1 MFSGMTIGEDRAIAP
16 RLTIVVPLK
25 GRPAFTLRF
34 LWHADRARMPFRFL
48 LADGEARPPLM
59 DMLENPRELFPYLD
73 IEYIRCPDDT
83 SWSRYYA
90 KIYDA
95 IRRVTTPYVLVAEND
110 DFLAPAGIERAMDFL
125 DAHQDYIC
133 CGGGIAGFSIHAPR
147 HAPLGKLLGPINK
160 MTCSYTPDENPADV
174 SSNNTLAR
182 VLCGFQCHWFFYSVY
197 RTRALELVWKEI
209 VEMDPSNFHTLEH
222 FSTLRT
228 LTRGKAHLD
237 QTVTSY
243 FKQFDTSLGGHWTTS
258 GKAPSA
264 TFVYHFLRSRFSSD
278 FAAMIEVIA
287 HAVAT
292 ADGSDAEEVAE
303 ELRLAAEP
311 WMERIFRNNYSV
323 PNKVR
328 AKLRGYA
335 PWFSE
340 WQKTRYRPTVVFD
353 KRAIR
358 KRLRKNGASD
368 NYLAAFQSELAQIEE
383 ALNGKEFLKFLANY
397 PEMTAA

>member
-1 MFSGMTIGEDRAIAP
+1 MLRSMKLDEGRAIAP

-34 LWHADRARMPFRFL
+34 LWHANRAGMPFRFL

-59 DMLENPRELFPYLD
+59 GMLENSLELFPRLD
-73 IEYIRCPDDT
+73 IEYVRCPDDT

-90 KIYDA
+90 KICDA
-95 IRRVTTPYVLVAEND
+95 LCRVRTPYVLVAEND

-125 DAHQDYIC
+125 DSHQDYVC

-147 HAPLGKLLGPINK
+147 QAPLGKLLGPVNRMK
-160 MTCSYTPDENPADV
+160 YSYTPDENPTDV
-174 SSNNTLAR
+174 NSSNTVAR
-182 VLCGFQCHWFFYSVY
+182 VLCGFRCHWFFYSVY
-197 RTRALELVWKEI
+197 RPKALELVWKEI

-228 LTRGKAHLD
+228 LTLGKAHLD

-258 GKAPSA
+258 GKAPTAS
-264 TFVYHFLRSRFSSD
+264 FVYHFLRSRFSSD
-278 FAAMIEVIA
+278 FAAMVEVVA
-287 HAVAT
+287 RAVAA
-292 ADGSDAEEVAE
+292 ADGGNAEEIAE
-303 ELRLAAEP
+303 KLRLAAEP

-328 AKLRGYA
+328 AKVRGYA

-340 WQKTRYRPTVVFD
+340 WQKTRYRPTVIFD

-358 KRLRKNGASD
+358 ERLRKNGASD
-368 NYLAAFQSELAQIEE
+368 KYLAEFQSELAQIEE
-383 ALNGKEFLKFLANY
+383 ALNGKEFPKFLANY
-397 PEMTAA
+397 PEVMAA

>member
-1 MFSGMTIGEDRAIAP
+1 VLRGMTARAAGATAP

-34 LWHADRARMPFRFL
+34 LWHADRAHMPFRFL

-59 DMLENPRELFPYLD
+59 DMLENPRQLFPHLD
-73 IEYIRCPDDT
+73 IEYVRCPDDA
-83 SWSRYYA
+83 SWSQYYA

-95 IRRVTTPYVLVAEND
+95 LRRVRTPYVLVAEND

-125 DAHQDYIC
+125 DAHQDYVC
-133 CGGGIAGFSIHAPR
+133 CGGGIAGFSIHASR
-147 HAPLGKLLGPINK
+147 QAPLGKLVGPINRV
-160 MTCSYTPDENPADV
+160 TYSYTPDENPADV
-174 SSNNTLAR
+174 SSSNVLAR
-182 VLCGFQCHWFFYSVY
+182 VLSGFQCHWFFYSVY
-197 RTRALELVWKEI
+197 RPKALELVWKEI
-209 VEMDPSNFHTLEH
+209 VELDPSNFHTLEH

-228 LTRGKAHLD
+228 LTQGMAHLD

-258 GKAPSA
+258 GKAPKASFA
-264 TFVYHFLRSRFSSD
+264 HHFLRSRFSSD
-278 FAAMIEVIA
+278 FTAMIEVVA
-287 HAVAT
+287 RAVAA
-292 ADGSDAEEVAE
+292 ADDGDIEEIAE

-311 WMERIFRNNYSV
+311 WMERIFRNNYST

-335 PWFSE
+335 PWFTE
-340 WQKTRYRPTVVFD
+340 WQKARYRPMVIFD

-358 KRLRKNGASD
+358 ETLRKNGASD
-368 NYLAAFQSELAQIEE
+368 KYLAAFQSELAQIEE
-383 ALNGKEFLKFLANY
+383 ALNGNEFRKFIAHY
-397 PEMTAA
+397 PAVMAA